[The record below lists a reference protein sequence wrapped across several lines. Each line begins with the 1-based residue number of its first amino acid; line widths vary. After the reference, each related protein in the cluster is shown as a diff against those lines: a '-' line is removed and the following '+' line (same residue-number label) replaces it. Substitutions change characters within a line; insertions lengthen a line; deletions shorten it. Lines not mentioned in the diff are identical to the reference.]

1 MKPIS
6 YPSAAE
12 FLAAAEPTLLRDEAR
27 NNLILGVAG
36 RVKDG
41 HRYGNDPP
49 VFVTVDDAGE
59 VVAAA
64 IRTPP
69 YPLILHCDQD
79 RLEAVDVMIDQLW
92 TSDPHLPGVH
102 GAVLAAAAFA
112 ERWTKR
118 SKGRADMGMQMRIYC
133 LHEVDPPVDVPGRM
147 RFARDED
154 IDLLAGWM
162 LGFHAE
168 AVPGDPPTDPSEVVL
183 RFMESGVLAVWDHD
197 GPVSLAGSSRG
208 SAHSAAVSAV
218 YTPPEHRGN
227 GYASA
232 CVAALSQYLLDRGS
246 VFCALYADLSNPT
259 SNRIYQRIGY
269 RPVGDSA
276 TYTFIAPGSGA
287 N

>member
-1 MKPIS
+1 MRLTTHPNAS
-6 YPSAAE
+6 E
-12 FLAAAEPTLLRDEAR
+12 FLAVAAAPLLRDEAK

-36 RVKDG
+36 RVREG
-41 HRYGNDPP
+41 GRYGQDAPS
-49 VFVTVDDAGE
+49 FLTVDVDGDLI
-59 VVAAA
+59 AAA

-79 RLEAVDVMIDQLW
+79 RLEAIDVIIDRLW
-92 TSDPHLPGVH
+92 TSDPHLPGVN
-102 GAVLAAAAFA
+102 GAVLPAAAFA

-118 SKGRADMGMQMRIYC
+118 SKGQAEIGMQMRIYC
-133 LHEVDPPVDVPGRM
+133 LRQVDPPVDVPGRM
-147 RFARDED
+147 RLARDED

-168 AVPGDPPTDPSEVVL
+168 AVPGDPPSDPREVVR

-208 SAHSAAVSAV
+208 SAHGAAVSAV
-218 YTPPEHRGN
+218 YTPSEHRGN

-232 CVAALSQYLLDRGS
+232 CVAALSQHLLDRGNA
-246 VFCALYADLSNPT
+246 FCALYTDLSNPT

-276 TYTFIAPGSGA
+276 TYTFTAPNPGA